1 PRIAVRRHR
10 GDPQTLRR
18 LLRLPRRAQPRPR
31 LRRTTRTR
39 RHLPAPVRD
48 GRTPGRAGSVMHA
61 YNDNDGLP
69 AAADHGLLTEL
80 LRDQWGF
87 EGTVVA
93 DYFGITFLHSLH
105 GVAPSVADAGA
116 L

>member
-1 PRIAVRRHR
+1 MAVRH
-10 GDPQTLRR
+10 
-18 LLRLPRRAQPRPR
+18 
-31 LRRTTRTR
+31 
-39 RHLPAPVRD
+39 
-48 GRTPGRAGSVMHA
+48 GRAGSVMHA

-93 DYFGITFLHSLH
+93 DYFGITFLHSLPAVPPPAAVAGPPPRSP
-105 GVAPSVADAGA
+105 GVVAERPPVPASAANLWPGA
-116 L
+116 EPGRVTE